1 MAGLV
6 PAIHAEPLPCGSET
20 YVCHRG
26 AAPIVRKRLGDVAI
40 ETASGRSGSFTRQP
54 HSSDMGAGR
63 WFLRDLS
70 PIQRLQACEAQDGR
84 DQGSGSWAS

>member
-1 MAGLV
+1 MAGPV

-63 WFLRDLS
+63 WFLRDLI